1 VNDLDLAKRIAD
13 GDAEAIQSF
22 VARYYHSVYRFMRH
36 LTRHVE
42 DAEDLT
48 QQAFVKARQEI
59 ASYRGKASLRTWLHR
74 VALHEYTH
82 WKRRQRKTAALDIAT
97 PHNESG
103 YDECLEGIVLAEAL
117 QKLSEPLRVAFILF
131 EIDQLS
137 LEEVAGVL
145 RLPKGTVKSRL
156 FKARKKLSELMLG
169 RQEEE
174 REREHALES

>member
-1 VNDLDLAKRIAD
+1 MNDLELARRIAD

-22 VARYYHSVYRFMRH
+22 VGRYYHSVYRFMRH

-82 WKRRQRKTAALDIAT
+82 WKRRQRKTAALDLAA
-97 PHNESG
+97 PHIETG
-103 YDECLEGIVLAEAL
+103 YEDCLEGIVLAEAL
-117 QKLSEPLRVAFILF
+117 QRLSEPLRVAFVLF
-131 EIDQLS
+131 EIDELS
-137 LEEVAGVL
+137 LEEVSKVL

-156 FKARKKLSELMLG
+156 FKARRKLCELMLG
-169 RQEEE
+169 RQEDEL
-174 REREHALES
+174 EREHALES